1 MSLIVFKDE
10 RNEEIAIIGNAVVS
24 VENVGNGVSMVCYRV
39 GDNIKSVNVKHP
51 VIEIVNAVNK
61 IMGIWG

>member
-39 GDNIKSVNVKHP
+39 GDTIKSVSVKHP
-51 VIEIVNAVNK
+51 VLEIVNAVNK
-61 IMGIWG
+61 IMGVWG

>member
-39 GDNIKSVNVKHP
+39 GDNIKSVSVKHP
-51 VIEIVNAVNK
+51 VLEIVNAVNK
-61 IMGIWG
+61 IMGVWG

>member
-10 RNEEIAIIGNAVVS
+10 RGEEIAIIGNAVVS